1 MSDTKKPKLIIDM
14 TKLAD
19 LYCGLGQVSLHYAM
33 NLSPDVQEKF
43 HLSFLVKPK
52 QSNLWG
58 YPVDLVKTNAIKRHF
73 LKANSGFDIWHALHQ
88 DSAFIPAKGKTKFVL
103 TIHDLNFLSEKS
115 PTKAK
120 KRLARLQKKVNRA
133 DALCF
138 ISEFAK
144 INASEHLNLQ
154 NKPLSVIYN
163 GVPKLSDDMTTPQII
178 PKRKFLFNLGVLM
191 PKKNHEAIIQM
202 MQFLPDYDLFIGG
215 GGSSEYK
222 SNLAQLAQKLGVEKQ
237 VYFAG
242 YLNEKEKSWAYHHAE
257 AFVFPSLNE
266 GFGLPIVEAMSAGLP
281 VFCSD
286 KTSLPEIGGDF
297 AFYWEHFDAKY
308 MANFLRK
315 KIIQISENEK
325 FSLELKNHANRYS
338 WKENSIRYQSLYSDL
353 LSD

>member
-1 MSDTKKPKLIIDM
+1 MADAEKPKLIVDM

-33 NLSPDVQEKF
+33 NLSPDIQEKF

-52 QSNLWG
+52 QANLWG
-58 YPVDLVKTNAIKRHF
+58 YPVNLVKTNAVKRHF
-73 LKANSGFDIWHALHQ
+73 LKANSGFDLWHALHQ
-88 DSAFIPAKGKTKFVL
+88 DSAFIPATGKTKFVL

-133 DALCF
+133 NAICF

-144 INASEHLNLQ
+144 TNASEHLNLQ

-163 GVPKLSDDMTTPQII
+163 GVPKLSDNLTKPQIV

-202 MQFLPDYDLFIGG
+202 MQFLPEYDLFIGG
-215 GGSSEYK
+215 GGNSDYK
-222 SNLAQLAQKLGVEKQ
+222 NRLVQLVQELGLENQ
-237 VYFAG
+237 IYFAG
-242 YLNEKEKSWAYHHAE
+242 YLNEEEKSWAYHHAE

-297 AFYWEHFDAKY
+297 AFYWEHFDAEY
-308 MANFLRK
+308 MAALVTEKMKAIAEISNFSSRLSTYAS
-315 KIIQISENEK
+315 QFSWEK
-325 FSLELKNHANRYS
+325 NAAA
-338 WKENSIRYQSLYSDL
+338 YQALYAKVL
-353 LSD
+353 MM